1 MYRVPVLHRLIL
13 TGRAGTGHSVQV
25 YIVVCSIQWL
35 LWLTTQIHRAD
46 RRLYRRRETPEVV
59 CVHKY
64 TSTLV
69 CVWSHMSILF
79 WLGSELESMIIV
91 TTIIGVFLAALLE
104 MDTKH
109 TELCVVDTQLNVS
122 SPSFGLCLFF
132 PLVSSCQS
140 IRLSFFNEYN
150 NKLTR
155 LAIGLAEIT
164 GFL

>member
-1 MYRVPVLHRLIL
+1 MHRVPVLHRLIL
-13 TGRAGTGHSVQV
+13 TGRTGTGRSVQV
-25 YIVVCSIQWL
+25 YIVVWSIQWL

-46 RRLYRRRETPEVV
+46 RRLYSRRETPEVV

-64 TSTLV
+64 TSTFV

-109 TELCVVDTQLNVS
+109 TELCVVDTQLNVIHCHLLLLACAYS
-122 SPSFGLCLFF
+122 SPWFPAVNLFVF
-132 PLVSSCQS
+132 RFSTSTIINSPD
-140 IRLSFFNEYN
+140 
-150 NKLTR
+150 
-155 LAIGLAEIT
+155 
-164 GFL
+164 